1 MTHPSDDALAAC
13 LDVDSGANGSADITI
28 DVTIDITIDHVR
40 SCQTCQARV
49 TELRLMAGMLRTG
62 PRPSVVDDVV
72 RRLQEPSWTA
82 LVRGPLLA
90 ASSCAA
96 LLLVLTVRAP
106 TSPSMATT
114 DAEGTFSAR
123 GPAPH
128 TALLLTGDGNVVV
141 EGDVVGATTRWR
153 ADLLHPSGTAGVAV
167 IAIDARGDVHW
178 LRPAWVDSARPPP
191 CPGPSPASERS
202 IAEEMVAF
210 DLPTGPLTVQAL
222 SLPTPCD
229 VPTLDK
235 AWSARSDRTLA
246 GAVVDDELHLV
257 VQP

>member
-1 MTHPSDDALAAC
+1 MTHPSDDLLAAC
-13 LDVDSGANGSADITI
+13 LDDDSGADSADSTA
-28 DVTIDITIDHVR
+28 DHLR
-40 SCQTCQARV
+40 SCPACQARL
-49 TELRLMAGMLRTG
+49 TELRLVAGMLRTG
-62 PRPSVVDDVV
+62 PRASVVEDVV

-96 LLLVLTVRAP
+96 LLLVLTVGGP
-106 TSPSMATT
+106 PSTSSATP
-114 DAEGTFSAR
+114 DAAGTFSAR

-128 TALLLTGDGNVVV
+128 TSLLLTGDGDVVV

-153 ADLLHPSGTAGVAV
+153 ADLLHPSGTAGIAV

-191 CPGPSPASERS
+191 CPGPSPARERS
-202 IAEEMVAF
+202 IAAEMVAF
-210 DLPTGPLTVQAL
+210 DLPAGPLTVRAL

-229 VPTLDK
+229 VRTLDK
-235 AWSARSDRTLA
+235 AWSARSAQTLG
-246 GAVVDDELHLV
+246 GAVVEDELQLV

>member
-1 MTHPSDDALAAC
+1 MTHPSDDLLAAR
-13 LDVDSGANGSADITI
+13 LDDDSIPDGTADSTADSTVDHLRGCP
-28 DVTIDITIDHVR
+28 V
-40 SCQTCQARV
+40 CQARV
-49 TELRLMAGMLRTG
+49 TELRLVAGMLPTG
-62 PRPSVVDDVV
+62 PRASVVDDVV

-96 LLLVLTVRAP
+96 LLLVLAVRGP
-106 TSPSMATT
+106 TSTSSTSSTSATT
-114 DAEGTFSAR
+114 PDAAGTFSAR

-128 TALLLTGDGNVVV
+128 TALLLHGDGDVVV

-191 CPGPSPASERS
+191 CPGPAPASERS
-202 IAEEMVAF
+202 LAEEMVAF
-210 DLPTGPLTVQAL
+210 DLPAGPLTVQAL

-235 AWSARSDRTLA
+235 AWSAQTLA